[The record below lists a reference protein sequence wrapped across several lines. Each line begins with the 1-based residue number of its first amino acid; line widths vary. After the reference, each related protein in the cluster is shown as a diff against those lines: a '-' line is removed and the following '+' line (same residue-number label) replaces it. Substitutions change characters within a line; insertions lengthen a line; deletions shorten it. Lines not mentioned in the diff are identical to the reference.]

1 MRDCGLEVTSRV
13 ETEDLR
19 VLKSGNAGEKMRE
32 TARK

>member
-1 MRDCGLEVTSRV
+1 MRNCGLEVTSRV

-19 VLKSGNAGEKMRE
+19 VLESGNAGGKVRE